1 MELTIDRIII
11 DSMRK
16 VIYIVIAYLMQ
27 YCTLLHALLMKEDS
41 INHDWFSKQK
51 SWCMLSSFILLPCI
65 AADSEH
71 IKQVDL
77 CTHLYEVEGQN

>member
-27 YCTLLHALLMKEDS
+27 YCTLHALLMKEDS

>member
-41 INHDWFSKQK
+41 INHD
-51 SWCMLSSFILLPCI
+51 
-65 AADSEH
+65 
-71 IKQVDL
+71 
-77 CTHLYEVEGQN
+77 